1 MARRLDIFL
10 ILAAALLSWGCNMD
24 FYRSDTMT
32 SSQLKNDPSAAVY
45 STDGNYSL
53 FKDTQVYMGKE
64 DSGLSFTKMW
74 NHMTEMRGDN
84 AMLSG
89 TTSSPIYN
97 SACYDDTPNLKHS
110 YFFWWINYKIIYSAN
125 AIIEMLPEGE
135 PANNQLLGEN
145 YVMRAFC
152 HLCLSC
158 LYSKQYPLGRDNM
171 GVVLRTSTDCSVT
184 ERATVGEVYDQIVLD
199 LQKAMELMK
208 GNSRRGDAGYISYET
223 AAALLTRVYLYMER
237 NQECLDL
244 CNELLGADP
253 TANLEPTA
261 GLADY
266 FTRAR
271 TSKETLWCIAF
282 MANETKNRSSL
293 GSMYYSPNGTG
304 GIGWGEVYWTD
315 PLIELF
321 QRYPQDE
328 RFKAYFSLYGK
339 LNDGKKMVHWPIDD
353 GKNFFR
359 SDAIVCG
366 KDNGLTPIDADGNV
380 TFTYN
385 GKSYTTVRKS
395 VKGVNN
401 GYPQYF
407 INYGGQETQVYVR
420 DNTDFAS
427 GTRNTFP
434 QYYMSKFA
442 NQDGDPNLSSPVMIR
457 WAEVILNRA
466 EAEAK
471 LGKDADAIK
480 DVNILRK
487 RAGIPQWAS
496 LADAQG
502 HEYKTALDVVLDE
515 RRMELCFEAHRP
527 FDQIRN
533 KRNIDHRFAG
543 VQPWKEYPYDCDE
556 FLFAIPDHEILV
568 SGIPQNPGKGTN
580 K

>member
-1 MARRLDIFL
+1 MARKLDIFL
-10 ILAAALLSWGCNMD
+10 FIAGALVLAGCNMD

-32 SSQLKNDPSAAVY
+32 SSQLKSDPSAAVY
-45 STDGNYSL
+45 STDGNYSM
-53 FKDTQVYMGKE
+53 FKDPMQYRGKS
-64 DSGLSFTKMW
+64 DNGLTFIKMW

-97 SACYDDTPNLKHS
+97 SACYNDTPDLKHS
-110 YFFWWINYKIIYSAN
+110 YYFWWCCYKIIYSAN
-125 AIIEMLPEGE
+125 SIIEMLPEGD
-135 PANNQLLGEN
+135 AKNNQLLGEN
-145 YVMRAFC
+145 YFMRAFC

-158 LYSKQYPLGRDNM
+158 LYSKQYPLGRDNP
-171 GVVLRTSTDCSVT
+171 GVVLRTSTDCSET
-184 ERATVGEVYDQIVLD
+184 KRATVGEVYDQIESD
-199 LQKAMELMK
+199 LKKAVSLME
-208 GNSRRGDAGYISYET
+208 GNTRRGDAGFIGYD
-223 AAALLTRVYLYMER
+223 AARALLTRVYLYMEK

-244 CNELLGADP
+244 CNEMLGSNPA
-253 TANLEPTA
+253 ANLDTDLPN
-261 GLADY
+261 Y
-266 FTRAR
+266 FINAR
-271 TSKETLWCIAF
+271 TSKETLWCIACTVSD
-282 MANETKNRSSL
+282 AVGRSSL

-321 QRYPQDE
+321 QRYPGDK
-328 RFKAYFSLYGK
+328 RFAAYYSLYGQ
-339 LNDGKKMVHWPIDD
+339 LNDGTKMVHWPIDD
-353 GKNFFR
+353 GKNIFR
-359 SDAIVCG
+359 SNAIVAG
-366 KDNGLTPIDADGNV
+366 TDKGLTPIDADGNV
-380 TFTYN
+380 TFTYLD
-385 GKSYTTVRKS
+385 KVYTTTHKS
-395 VKGVNN
+395 KAGVNN

-407 INYGGQETQVYVR
+407 ITYEGKETQVYVR
-420 DNTDFAS
+420 ENTDFAK

-442 NQDGDPNLSSPVMIR
+442 LQDGDPNLCSPVMIR

-487 RAGIPQWAS
+487 RAGIHEWAN
-496 LADAQG
+496 LAECQT
-502 HEYKTALDVVLDE
+502 HEYQTSLDVVLDE
-515 RRMELCFEAHRP
+515 RRMELCFEAQRP
-527 FDQIRN
+527 YDLIRN

-556 FLFAIPDHEILV
+556 FLFAIPADEILV
-568 SGIPQNPGKGTN
+568 SGIEQNPGKGTN

>member
-10 ILAAALLSWGCNMD
+10 VIIGLLGLCGCNMD
-24 FYRSDTMT
+24 LYRSDTMT
-32 SSQLKNDPSAAVY
+32 SAQFKSDPGAAVY
-45 STDGNYSL
+45 STDGNYAM
-53 FKDTQVYMGKE
+53 FKDPMQYRGKS
-64 DSGLSFTKMW
+64 DNGLTFIKMW

-97 SACYDDTPNLKHS
+97 SACYDDTPELKHS
-110 YFFWWINYKIIYSAN
+110 YYFWWCCYKIIYSAN
-125 AIIEMLPEGE
+125 SIIEMLPEGE
-135 PANNQLLGEN
+135 PMNNQLLGEN
-145 YVMRAFC
+145 YFMRAFC

-158 LYSKQYPLGRDNM
+158 LYSKQYPLGRENP

-184 ERATVGEVYDQIVLD
+184 ERATVGEVYDQIEAD
-199 LQKAMELMK
+199 LKKAVELMK
-208 GNSRRGDAGYISYET
+208 DTTPRGDAGYISYN
-223 AAALLTRVYLYMER
+223 AARALLSRVYLYMEK
-237 NQECLDL
+237 NQECLDI
-244 CNELLGADP
+244 CNEMLGSNPA
-253 TANLEPTA
+253 ANLESDLDT
-261 GLADY
+261 Y
-266 FTRAR
+266 FTRSR
-271 TSKETLWCIAF
+271 SSKETLWCIACTVSD
-282 MANETKNRSSL
+282 AVGRSSL

-304 GIGWGEVYWTD
+304 GVGWGEVYWTD

-321 QRYPQDE
+321 QRYPGDK
-328 RFKAYFSLYGK
+328 RFAAYFSLYGK
-339 LNDGKKMVHWPIDD
+339 LGDGTKMVHWPIDD

-359 SDAIVCG
+359 SNAIVAG
-366 KDNGLTPIDADGNV
+366 RDKGMTPIDTDGNV
-380 TFTYN
+380 RFTYQD
-385 GKSYTTVRKS
+385 KTYTTVRKS

-407 INYGGQETQVYVR
+407 IQYNGAETQVYVR

-427 GTRNTFP
+427 GVRNTYP

-442 NQDGDPNLSSPVMIR
+442 NQDGDPNLASPVMIR

-487 RAGIPQWAS
+487 RAGIPEWGS
-496 LADAQG
+496 LAEAQT
-502 HEYKTALDVVLDE
+502 HEYKDALEVVLDE
-515 RRMELCFEAHRP
+515 RRMELCFEAQRP
-527 FDQIRN
+527 FDLIRN
-533 KRNIDHRFAG
+533 KRNINHKFAG

-556 FLFAIPDHEILV
+556 FLFAIPADEILV